1 MGNGGLFNDLT
12 MRLVRVAL
20 DGLALRQQVTSNNLA
35 NVETPGFKAS
45 VVTFEDQLQRVL
57 GPRDP
62 IGDQRAT
69 LQLIRTH
76 PQHLTAEGELD
87 EHLAPRV
94 QRISNTSGR
103 NDQNNVDIDREMITL
118 ADTAI
123 QYQALTRLLAK
134 RFAILR
140 AAITEGRS

>member
-1 MGNGGLFNDLT
+1 MGAGGFFNDWT

-20 DGLALRQQVTSNNLA
+20 DGLALRQQVTSHNIA
-35 NVETPGFKAS
+35 NAETPGFKAS

-57 GPRDP
+57 SPQDP
-62 IGDQRAT
+62 FGDEGGT
-69 LQLIRTH
+69 LQLVRTH
-76 PQHLTAEGELD
+76 PAHLTAEGEMG
-87 EHLAPRV
+87 EHLAPQVR
-94 QRISNTSGR
+94 RISNTIGR

-123 QYQALTRLLAK
+123 HYQALTRLLAK